1 MEMCGLVRPPRGILA
16 SKIYF
21 LREKIDS
28 HRWSFVCRGWNL
40 LRRHAVRAAHTAH
53 RLRTAIVGG
62 YGGQAIC
69 HRPRPPRGVHASI
82 SLAAMVLRPGVP

>member
-1 MEMCGLVRPPRGILA
+1 MEMCGLVRPPRGVLA

-28 HRWSFVCRGWNL
+28 HRWPFVCREWNL

-53 RLRTAIVGG
+53 RLSTAIFGG
-62 YGGQAIC
+62 YGAMEVKQSAIDED
-69 HRPRPPRGVHASI
+69 HHVESTPRYLSWRWV
-82 SLAAMVLRPGVP
+82 